1 MKDCLS
7 SVQPWGRGELLQFF
21 PMAISGFLGFALISS
36 PKICYK
42 PVSSRK
48 ETKSNEFKPTTMPYS
63 AEISRANPSCFIFL
77 IDQSGSMAEPIAGS
91 DGRRKCDSV
100 ADAINRLLHNLIIK
114 CARGEGV
121 RNFYEVCVIGYGA
134 QVYPAF
140 SGPLAGRDLVPLS
153 EVASSPGRVEERQ
166 QQVDDGAGGTVTK
179 RLKFPV
185 WFEPVAK
192 GTTPM
197 GQALSLAHHLL
208 EPWVSKHPTS
218 YPPIVI
224 NITDGEATDSGP
236 VPQAEA
242 LTSLGTNDGNVLLFN
257 CHISNKPLPPI
268 VFPETDGD
276 LPDTL
281 AATLFQISSS
291 LPDKLRDLARAEN
304 FDLGPQARGFAFN
317 ADLVELIRFLDIG
330 TNATNMR

>member
-1 MKDCLS
+1 
-7 SVQPWGRGELLQFF
+7 
-21 PMAISGFLGFALISS
+21 
-36 PKICYK
+36 
-42 PVSSRK
+42 
-48 ETKSNEFKPTTMPYS
+48 MPYS

-77 IDQSGSMAEPIAGS
+77 IDQSGSMVDPISGS
-91 DGRRKCDSV
+91 EGKRKCDSV

-134 QVYPAF
+134 TVAPAF

-153 EVASSPGRVEERQ
+153 EVANSPARVEERIKK
-166 QQVDDGAGGTVTK
+166 VDDGAGGVIEQK
-179 RLKFPV
+179 VKFPI

-192 GTTPM
+192 GITPM
-197 GQALSLAHHLL
+197 GTALSMAHSLL
-208 EPWVSKHPTS
+208 QVWVSRHMSS

-242 LTSLGTNDGNVLLFN
+242 LCSLATEDGNVLLLN
-257 CHISNKPLPPI
+257 CHISSQAKDPI
-268 VFPETDGD
+268 VFPENDAE
-276 LPDTL
+276 LPDEF
-281 AATLFQISSS
+281 ARTLFQVSSPLPAS
-291 LPDKLRDLARAEN
+291 LRELARSEN
-304 FDLGPQARGFAFN
+304 FMLSPESRGFAFN

-330 TNATNMR
+330 TRSSNLR